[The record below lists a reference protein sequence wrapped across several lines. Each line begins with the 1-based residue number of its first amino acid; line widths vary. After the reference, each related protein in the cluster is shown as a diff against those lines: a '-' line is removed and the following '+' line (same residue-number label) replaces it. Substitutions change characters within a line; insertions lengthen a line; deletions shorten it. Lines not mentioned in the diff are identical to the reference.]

1 MKIRIPNQK
10 KTKNLEKIKWFFII
24 LILITSFFIHIFFD
38 KIGFFTRTSII
49 TLLVGFAIGIAIY
62 TKRVKDIFLYINAS
76 KNEMKKII
84 WPQYKETLYTTFII
98 ISVTIVISLFLWGLD
113 SIIFRLIAFII
124 SLRF

>member
-10 KTKNLEKIKWFFII
+10 KAKNLEKIKWFFII
-24 LILITSFFIHIFFD
+24 LILITSFFINSFFD

-49 TLLVGFAIGIAIY
+49 TLLVGFAIIITIY

-76 KNEMKKII
+76 KNEMRKII

>member
-1 MKIRIPNQK
+1 MNIRIPNQK
-10 KTKNLEKIKWFFII
+10 KYKYLEQIKWFFISI
-24 LILITSFFIHIFFD
+24 ILITSIFINFFFD
-38 KIGFFTRTSII
+38 KLDFFTRVSIVA
-49 TLLVGFAIGIAIY
+49 LLIICAVSIAIY
-62 TKRVKDIFLYINAS
+62 TKKAKNIFSYIYAS

-98 ISVTIVISLFLWGLD
+98 IFVTILISLILWSLD